1 MLSLILFFVIC
12 ISLDHVHA
20 HMHHDH
26 IHDHDHEFHSGLRS
40 AQNVVGSATDPDGF
54 RVSSENRCG
63 TKEPSDAW
71 KKESSRIVSKW
82 ISNKKLGLND
92 EATINVETYFH
103 VIYDTE
109 ENNDSISDEKLQN
122 QVDVLNDSFA
132 PYGFSFSLKGTTRT
146 KNLDWYDSAPQSS
159 LDEDM
164 KRALRVGGVAT
175 LNVYFKNTTVLG
187 YATLPRGYSENPELD
202 GVIIRAQ
209 TIPGGSTTRYNEGKT
224 LVHEVGHWLGLLHT
238 FPVVE
243 SFGCLLVGDQVAD
256 TPRHKSAT
264 RGCPVGKDTCPF
276 FPGVDPIHNYMDYS
290 DDICLTEFTTGQA
303 DRMFAMWN
311 EYRASR

>member
-1 MLSLILFFVIC
+1 
-12 ISLDHVHA
+12 
-20 HMHHDH
+20 MHHDH

-54 RVSSENRCG
+54 LVSSENRCG

-82 ISNKKLGLND
+82 LSNKKLGLNG

-109 ENNDSISDEKLQN
+109 ESNASISDEKLQD
-122 QVDVLNDSFA
+122 QIDVLNDSYG

-146 KNLDWYDSAPQSS
+146 NNPDWYVSEAFSS

-164 KRALRVGGVAT
+164 KRALRTGGVAT
-175 LNVYFKNTTVLG
+175 LNVYFKDIPFPIVG
-187 YATLPRGYSENPELD
+187 YAPLPSDYGDFPELD
-202 GVIIRAQ
+202 GVVLDGQ
-209 TIPGGSTTRYNEGKT
+209 VIPGGSITRYNEGKT
-224 LVHEVGHWLGLLHT
+224 LVHEVGHWLGLYHT

-243 SFGCLLVGDQVAD
+243 SFGCLLVGDGVAD
-256 TPRHKSAT
+256 TPRQKTASF
-264 RGCPVGKDTCPF
+264 GCPVGKNTCPF

-311 EYRASR
+311 EYRAVR